1 LLFPAYVRRYPFV
14 FYATEDA
21 DHYVLGIDATSD
33 RLAKGGETGV
43 ALFNDQAASPVTTEA
58 LHFCEAFRRDI
69 AVTRKF
75 ADDLGEHE
83 LLVSQQASV
92 TLTNG
97 VSFDI
102 DGFQVVDEK
111 RLSGIDDATIGNWHR
126 RGWLALIHFHLASLD
141 RF

>member
-1 LLFPAYVRRYPFV
+1 V
-14 FYATEDA
+14 
-21 DHYVLGIDATSD
+21 
-33 RLAKGGETGV
+33 
-43 ALFNDQAASPVTTEA
+43 SPVQRPSREPDNDGGA
-58 LHFCEAFRRDI
+58 SFLRGFPPDI

-111 RLSGIDDATIGNWHR
+111 RLSGIDDATKAIGIAGAGSR
-126 RGWLALIHFHLASLD
+126 
-141 RF
+141 